1 MEQIRDEKGEKS
13 DNYSDE
19 DIDPPYYGQNIYA
32 TAEVKV
38 GDSGLK
44 DFLDSIVRT
53 YVIKSCRVMF
63 TCGGGRRGVR

>member
-44 DFLDSIVRT
+44 DFLL
-53 YVIKSCRVMF
+53 Y
-63 TCGGGRRGVR
+63 GRML